1 MAQRHGGNRGNRGG
15 NEGAPRSL
23 DMVVDTAIINTM
35 DLEPEIVTKV
45 LELQS
50 KKAEELKAKI
60 IEMASQAQAN
70 QGQGFD
76 PKAIAAM
83 REQMDEF
90 KFEYRMAFRKIIGV
104 DNYITYLEKVIDK
117 RPAMGA
123 GPGAGAGQGMR
134 RGGGNFGGGFGGGQ
148 GNWGGQGG
156 NFGGGFGGEQGGGF
170 GGDDNNF

>member
-15 NEGAPRSL
+15 NEGALRSM